1 MEIFFE
7 RGSIMR
13 KNFLK
18 IVSAAT
24 AIALALTIGV
34 CSAAAEEDTKT
45 SASSTADLTGENAK
59 LIITSNEYAEKFEQI
74 YEDELKKEV
83 AKIEENFLQYEP
95 QIMAGFSPYAEAKE
109 KAEKIAQEECERLG
123 LYAEAVLE
131 PMDNVPFKGWK
142 GSFPVKSVED
152 VTLTFVSPE
161 RFTCTAGNGTAS
173 ITGKLGFYYIY
184 KRASVTVTYNNGS
197 TSSKTVEGTG
207 KIVSADAPSKAGTIT
222 NGSYN
227 LYMYNG
233 TEPCSGYNEAAFI
246 TLYT

>member
-1 MEIFFE
+1 
-7 RGSIMR
+7 MR

-59 LIITSNEYAEKFEQI
+59 LIITHNEYAEKFEQI

-123 LYAEAVLE
+123 LYAESLLE

-142 GSFPVKSVED
+142 GSVSGIDIENS
-152 VTLTFVSPE
+152 TITFYQPE
-161 RFTCTAGNGTAS
+161 RFTCSAGNRKAS
-173 ITGKLGFYYIY
+173 ITGKLGYYNMY
-184 KRASVTVTYNNGS
+184 KRATVTVTYNNGATS
-197 TSSKTVEGTG
+197 TKTVEGTG
-207 KIVSADAPSKAGTIT
+207 KTVSAEAPSKSGTIT
-222 NGSYN
+222 SGRYS
-227 LYMYNG
+227 LYIYNG
-233 TEPCSGYNEAAFI
+233 TEAESGFYEAAFI
-246 TLYT
+246 TLTR